1 MSDPGAPSAPSGRT
15 NDSPRPGRAPVPVRT
30 ILMSIGAL
38 VGAALGLYLV
48 VALARVE
55 TLLVIAAFLA
65 VAFTPP
71 VNFVRRRLHL
81 PRGPAVLVVLVT
93 SVALMGG
100 LLYAF
105 ISPVVRQGGQFA
117 RDFPTY
123 LI

>member
-1 MSDPGAPSAPSGRT
+1 
-15 NDSPRPGRAPVPVRT
+15 
-30 ILMSIGAL
+30 MSIGAV

-93 SVALMGG
+93 SVALTGG

-117 RDFPTY
+117 RDFPTS
-123 LI
+123 LSDAGRRE